1 MSAFD
6 TIKNT
11 LTVIPYGGIDYRI
24 GFVEVNAELAQA
36 LLDEANKR
44 NRPLGHADVKKY
56 AMYMVSG
63 DWEINGETLVFDNKN
78 HLVNGQHRLHAVIEA
93 ATTQQGIDADFSTTF
108 LVVCGVKPKAFDTFD
123 QGRARKLAD
132 VLAVDGEEHAKHLA
146 AALRLL
152 HNRLSG
158 RGAGAGGKFTTF
170 SAKKT
175 LKEHQGLITALEYFL
190 GNKESSGLQA
200 ATETDENCEVTLAR
214 LTGSLAHI
222 SVLRYLQVESG
233 ADEALINDFWRGL
246 AFGVDSSDQPLAQDD
261 PRKRLRVVL
270 QKSNEGTSKLS
281 RDARIGVF
289 VKAWLAFEAGET
301 MSKLSVGKGEVPRMP
316 GLDNDS
322 QAEPEAPEPEEA
334 EGNDPEETVKK
345 KIKKGKKKAKPA
357 EEVEADGGEQPADA
371 ETNSDGGN

>member
-6 TIKNT
+6 TIKNS
-11 LTVIPYGGIDYRI
+11 LTVLPYGGIDYRV

-44 NRPLGHADVKKY
+44 NRPLGNADVKKY
-56 AMYMVSG
+56 AVYMVTG
-63 DWEINGETLVFDNKN
+63 EWEINGETLVFDNKN

-93 ATTQQGIDADFSTTF
+93 ATTQQGIDADFSVTF

-132 VLAVDGEEHAKHLA
+132 VLAVDGEDHAKHLA
-146 AALRLL
+146 AALRFL
-152 HNRLSG
+152 HNRLAG

-170 SAKKT
+170 SAKQT

-200 ATETDENCEVTLAR
+200 ATETDENCETTLAR
-214 LTGSLAHI
+214 LTGSLAHMG
-222 SVLRYLQVESG
+222 VLRYLQIESG

-246 AFGVDSSDQPLAQDD
+246 AFGVDLSDQPLAPDD
-261 PRKRLRVVL
+261 PRKRLRVTL
-270 QKSNEGTSKLS
+270 AKSNEGTSKLS
-281 RDARIGVF
+281 RDARIGVM

-301 MSKLSVGKGEVPRMP
+301 LSKLSIGKGEIPRLP
-316 GLDNDS
+316 GLDSDS
-322 QAEPEAPEPEEA
+322 QAKPEEAPESEEDA
-334 EGNDPEETVKK
+334 ESPVKEKIAKK
-345 KIKKGKKKAKPA
+345 KAKKKAKPI
-357 EEVEADGGEQPADA
+357 EEAGADEQSTAEADLEGGE
-371 ETNSDGGN
+371 